1 MQDIVCKYHNDFNK
15 IKLPNFTELEQ
26 NLLFT
31 LITRIR
37 TSKPEYWND
46 PHTFYFGFGD
56 ISEMFSKE
64 YRHNH
69 NEIEHICA
77 SLKHKFFKA
86 DFTILCRE
94 TLKINN
100 QEKEVLAERT
110 INLFTEFALLYVPE
124 NLYDS
129 GNKKEFYGISLTI
142 NPRFEYLINQL
153 INNFTRFELAEFIAL
168 SGKYTKTLYRLLKQF
183 RQAGSRIFKWDE
195 FLEIMDIPDSY
206 RQIDI
211 DQQILKPALRELTAE
226 RNLFDTKR
234 IPFKDL
240 KYTKLDKNQQP
251 NPRGR
256 NKVCFIKFEWK
267 KEKVQEGLESLT
279 EKAKITNTTYTK
291 EPNLKAYCG
300 LYVDIPTT
308 QGRVTG
314 KITNIYDTNEKI
326 IMEIIDENFNTT
338 NLPFNN
344 LESLEKCVNTYKI

>member
-183 RQAGSRIFKWDE
+183 RQTGSRIFKWDE

-267 KEKVQEGLESLT
+267 KE
-279 EKAKITNTTYTK
+279 
-291 EPNLKAYCG
+291 
-300 LYVDIPTT
+300 YV
-308 QGRVTG
+308 
-314 KITNIYDTNEKI
+314 
-326 IMEIIDENFNTT
+326 
-338 NLPFNN
+338 
-344 LESLEKCVNTYKI
+344 CVF

>member
-168 SGKYTKTLYRLLKQF
+168 SGKYTKTLYRQLKQF
-183 RQAGSRIFKWDE
+183 RQTGSRIFKWDE

-211 DQQILKPALRELTAE
+211 DQQILKPALRELTVE

-240 KYTKLDKNQQP
+240 KYTKLDKNKQP

-256 NKVCFIKFEWK
+256 NKVCFIRFDFKP
-267 KEKVQEGLESLT
+267 EKIQELESK
-279 EKAKITNTTYTK
+279 ESKNAHPK
-291 EPNLKAYCG
+291 EPNINAYCG
-300 LYVDIPTT
+300 VNVSIPIRE
-308 QGRVTG
+308 GDKVSRLEG
-314 KITNIYDTNEKI
+314 KISDIGYEMDKI
-326 IMEIIDENFNTT
+326 TIAIKDESMRIR
-338 NLPFNN
+338 NLDFPN
-344 LESLEKCVNTYKI
+344 LEALEQCIKTYGL